1 MKLVK
6 VIGVAA
12 GLMLSVG
19 AMAQQV
25 STTASS
31 NPSARPIP
39 DHDVLFK
46 KTVWRKIDLRE
57 KQNKPM
63 FSENREIT
71 KIIINAV
78 KSGELVA
85 YRSDSVSTPITREEF
100 IANMTPRGTGDG
112 LSDAEKQ
119 AGFGAP
125 EADDPWG
132 AALSKNKKGDK
143 NKKATPPPA
152 PISNE
157 YFPKQ
162 LYLLEL
168 KENVVFDK
176 KRSRMYHDIQTI
188 SVKVP
193 STLNPLGFEQNVGS
207 FKMSDLA
214 RVFRNNPNLA
224 IWYNAQNDAQHKN
237 LADAFDLWLFSS
249 YITKISN
256 PGDRDLASIYGGG
269 KKGLLAAQDAAE
281 ALIEYEYSLWSY

>member
-1 MKLVK
+1 MKLIK

-12 GLMLSVG
+12 GMMLSYG
-19 AMAQQV
+19 AVAQQV
-25 STTASS
+25 STTQSS

-39 DHDVLFK
+39 ESDVLFK

-57 KQNKPM
+57 KQNRPL

-71 KIIINAV
+71 KVLIDAV

-85 YRSDSVSTPITREEF
+85 YKTDSVNVPLTREEF
-100 IANMTPRGTGDG
+100 LANMTAKDMGGG
-112 LSDAEKQ
+112 LTEEEIA
-119 AGFGAP
+119 AGFGQ
-125 EADDPWG
+125 EEEDDDAWG
-132 AALSKNKKGDK
+132 AALGTT
-143 NKKATPPPA
+143 ATQETGPV
-152 PISNE
+152 SNE
-157 YFPKQ
+157 YFAKQ

-188 SVKVP
+188 SIKVP
-193 STLNPLGFEQNVGS
+193 STLNPLGFEQTVGS
-207 FKMSDLA
+207 FKMSDLVK
-214 RVFRNNPNLA
+214 VFRNNPETA

-256 PGDRDLASIYGGG
+256 PNDRALGDIYGGG
-269 KKGLLAAQDAAE
+269 KKGLLAAQEALE

>member
-1 MKLVK
+1 MKLIK

-12 GLMLSVG
+12 GMMLSYG
-19 AMAQQV
+19 AVAQQV
-25 STTASS
+25 STTQSS

-39 DHDVLFK
+39 ESDVLFK

-57 KQNKPM
+57 KQNRPL

-71 KIIINAV
+71 KVLIDAV

-85 YRSDSVSTPITREEF
+85 YKTDSVNVPLTREEF
-100 IANMTPRGTGDG
+100 LANMTGKDMGGG
-112 LSDAEKQ
+112 LTEEEIA
-119 AGFGAP
+119 AGFGQ
-125 EADDPWG
+125 EEEDDDAWG
-132 AALSKNKKGDK
+132 AALGTT
-143 NKKATPPPA
+143 ATQDAA
-152 PISNE
+152 PVSNE
-157 YFPKQ
+157 YFAKQ

-188 SVKVP
+188 SIKVP
-193 STLNPLGFEQNVGS
+193 STLNPLGFEQTVGS
-207 FKMSDLA
+207 FKMSDLVK
-214 RVFRNNPNLA
+214 VFRNNPETA

-256 PGDRDLASIYGGG
+256 PNDRALGDIYGGG
-269 KKGLLAAQDAAE
+269 KKGLLAAQEALE

>member
-12 GLMLSVG
+12 GVMLSVG

-25 STTASS
+25 SNTASS

-39 DHDVLFK
+39 EQDVLFK

-57 KQNKPM
+57 KQNKPL

-78 KSGELVA
+78 KSGELTA
-85 YRSDSVSTPITREEF
+85 YKSDSVNTPLTREEF
-100 IANMTPRGTGDG
+100 VANLTPKESGDQLSEEEIA
-112 LSDAEKQ
+112 
-119 AGFGAP
+119 AGFGKP
-125 EADDPWG
+125 QEEDDAWG
-132 AALSKNKKGDK
+132 AALGN
-143 NKKATPPPA
+143 KATNGSAA
-152 PISNE
+152 PVSNE
-157 YFPKQ
+157 FFPKQ

-188 SVKVP
+188 TLKVP
-193 STLNPLGFEQNVGS
+193 ATLNPLGFEQVAGS
-207 FKMSDLA
+207 FKMSDLV
-214 RVFRNNPNLA
+214 RVFRNNPDQA
-224 IWYNAQNDAQHKN
+224 IWYNSQNDAQHKN

-269 KKGLLAAQDAAE
+269 KKGLLAAQEAAE

>member
-6 VIGVAA
+6 AIGVAA

-25 STTASS
+25 SNTTSS

-39 DHDVLFK
+39 ESDVLFK
-46 KTVWRKIDLRE
+46 KTVWRKVDLRE

-71 KIIINAV
+71 KVIINAV
-78 KSGELVA
+78 KSGELTP
-85 YRSDSVSTPITREEF
+85 YRSDSVNTPITREEF
-100 IANMTPRGTGDG
+100 IANMTPKQSDGG
-112 LSDAEKQ
+112 LSDEEIA
-119 AGFGAP
+119 AGFGQQQA
-125 EADDPWG
+125 EDDGWG
-132 AALSKNKKGDK
+132 AALGSDAGSSEPV
-143 NKKATPPPA
+143 AV
-152 PISNE
+152 SNE
-157 YFPKQ
+157 FFPKQ

-176 KRSRMYHDIQTI
+176 KRSRMYHDIQSI
-188 SVKVP
+188 SIKVP
-193 STLNPLGFEQNVGS
+193 ATLNPLGFEQNVAS
-207 FKMSDLA
+207 FKMSDLV
-214 RVFRNNPNLA
+214 RIFRNNPDMA

-256 PGDRDLASIYGGG
+256 PGDRALADIYGGG

>member
-1 MKLVK
+1 MKLIK
-6 VIGVAA
+6 AIGVAA
-12 GLMLSVG
+12 GVMLSVG

-25 STTASS
+25 SNTTSS

-39 DHDVLFK
+39 ESDILFK

-78 KSGELVA
+78 KSGELTA
-85 YRSDSVSTPITREEF
+85 YKTDSVNTPLTREEF
-100 IANMTPRGTGDG
+100 IANMTPKEGGGG
-112 LSDAEKQ
+112 LSEEEIA
-119 AGFGAP
+119 AGFGEEQEEEVDAWGEALGSDAVAETAAP
-125 EADDPWG
+125 V
-132 AALSKNKKGDK
+132 
-143 NKKATPPPA
+143 
-152 PISNE
+152 SNE

-188 SVKVP
+188 SIKVP
-193 STLNPLGFEQNVGS
+193 ATLNPLGFEQTVGT
-207 FKMSDLA
+207 FRMNDLV
-214 RVFRNNPNLA
+214 RIFRNSPEMA

-256 PGDRDLASIYGGG
+256 PGDRGLADIYGGG
-269 KKGLLAAQDAAE
+269 RKGLLAAQDAAE

>member
-1 MKLVK
+1 MKLIK
-6 VIGVAA
+6 AIGVAA
-12 GLMLSVG
+12 GILFSFG
-19 AMAQQV
+19 AVAQQV
-25 STTASS
+25 STTQSS

-39 DHDVLFK
+39 ESDVLFK

-57 KQNKPM
+57 KQNRPL

-71 KIIINAV
+71 KILIDAV

-85 YRSDSVSTPITREEF
+85 YKSDSVNVPLSREEF
-100 IANMTPRGTGDG
+100 LENMTAKDMGGG
-112 LSDAEKQ
+112 LTEEEIA
-119 AGFGAP
+119 AGFGQQEEEEDA
-125 EADDPWG
+125 WG
-132 AALSKNKKGDK
+132 AALGTT
-143 NKKATPPPA
+143 ATKDAA
-152 PISNE
+152 PVSNE
-157 YFPKQ
+157 YFAKQ

-188 SVKVP
+188 SIKVP
-193 STLNPLGFEQNVGS
+193 STLNPLGFEQTVGS
-207 FKMSDLA
+207 FKMSDLVK
-214 RVFRNNPNLA
+214 VFRNNPENA

-256 PGDRDLASIYGGG
+256 PNDRALGDIYGGG
-269 KKGLLAAQDAAE
+269 KKGLLAAQEALE

>member
-1 MKLVK
+1 M
-6 VIGVAA
+6 
-12 GLMLSVG
+12 MLSYG
-19 AMAQQV
+19 AVAQQV
-25 STTASS
+25 STTQSS

-39 DHDVLFK
+39 ESDVLFK

-57 KQNKPM
+57 KQNRPL

-71 KIIINAV
+71 KVLIDAV

-85 YRSDSVSTPITREEF
+85 YKTDSVNVPLSREEF
-100 IANMTPRGTGDG
+100 LANMTGKDMGGG
-112 LSDAEKQ
+112 LTEEEIA
-119 AGFGAP
+119 AGFGQ
-125 EADDPWG
+125 EEEDDDAWG
-132 AALSKNKKGDK
+132 AALGTT
-143 NKKATPPPA
+143 ATQETGPV
-152 PISNE
+152 SNE
-157 YFPKQ
+157 FFAKQ

-188 SVKVP
+188 SIKVP
-193 STLNPLGFEQNVGS
+193 ATLNPLGFEQTVGS
-207 FKMSDLA
+207 FKMSDLVK
-214 RVFRNNPNLA
+214 VFRNNPETA

-256 PGDRDLASIYGGG
+256 PNDRALGDIYGGG
-269 KKGLLAAQDAAE
+269 KKGLLAAQEALE

>member
-1 MKLVK
+1 MKIIK
-6 VIGVAA
+6 AIGVAA

-25 STTASS
+25 SNTTAS

-39 DHDVLFK
+39 ESDILFK

-78 KSGELVA
+78 KSGELTA
-85 YRSDSVSTPITREEF
+85 YKNDSINTPLTREEF
-100 IANMTPRGTGDG
+100 IANMTPQESGSQ
-112 LSDAEKQ
+112 LSEEEIA
-119 AGFGAP
+119 AGFGQAQEEAAEDAWGDALGQDAGTDATAP
-125 EADDPWG
+125 V
-132 AALSKNKKGDK
+132 S
-143 NKKATPPPA
+143 T
-152 PISNE
+152 E

-162 LYLLEL
+162 LYLLEM
-168 KENVVFDK
+168 KENAVFDK

-188 SVKVP
+188 SIKVP

-207 FKMSDLA
+207 FRMDDLV
-214 RVFRNNPNLA
+214 RVFRNNPEMA

-237 LADAFDLWLFSS
+237 LADAFDLWLFNS
-249 YITKISN
+249 YITRISN
-256 PGDRDLASIYGGG
+256 PGDRALADIYGGG
-269 KKGLLAAQDAAE
+269 EKALLAAQEAAE
-281 ALIEYEYSLWSY
+281 ALIEYE

>member
-1 MKLVK
+1 MKLIK
-6 VIGVAA
+6 AIGVAA
-12 GLMLSVG
+12 GIMFSVG

-25 STTASS
+25 STTQSS

-39 DHDVLFK
+39 ESDVLFK

-57 KQNKPM
+57 KQNRPL

-71 KIIINAV
+71 RILIDAV

-85 YRSDSVSTPITREEF
+85 YKTDSVNVPITREEF
-100 IANMTPRGTGDG
+100 LANMTAKDMGSG
-112 LSDAEKQ
+112 LTEEEIA
-119 AGFGAP
+119 AGFGQQ
-125 EADDPWG
+125 EEEDDAWG
-132 AALSKNKKGDK
+132 AALGTT
-143 NKKATPPPA
+143 ATQEAGPV
-152 PISNE
+152 SNE
-157 YFPKQ
+157 FFAKQ

-188 SVKVP
+188 SIKVP
-193 STLNPLGFEQNVGS
+193 ATLNPLGFEQTVGS
-207 FKMSDLA
+207 FKMSDLVK
-214 RVFRNNPNLA
+214 VFRNNPETA

-256 PGDRDLASIYGGG
+256 PGDRALGDIYGGG
-269 KKGLLAAQDAAE
+269 RKGLLAAQDALE

>member
-1 MKLVK
+1 MKLIK

-12 GLMLSVG
+12 GMMLSYG
-19 AMAQQV
+19 AVAQQV
-25 STTASS
+25 STTQSS

-39 DHDVLFK
+39 ESDVLFK

-57 KQNKPM
+57 KQNRPL

-71 KIIINAV
+71 KVLIEAV

-85 YRSDSVSTPITREEF
+85 YKTDSVNVPLSREEF
-100 IANMTPRGTGDG
+100 LANMTGKDMGGG
-112 LSDAEKQ
+112 LTEEEIA
-119 AGFGAP
+119 AGFGQ
-125 EADDPWG
+125 EEEDDDAWG
-132 AALSKNKKGDK
+132 AALGTT
-143 NKKATPPPA
+143 ATQETGPV
-152 PISNE
+152 SNE
-157 YFPKQ
+157 FFAKQ

-188 SVKVP
+188 SIKVP
-193 STLNPLGFEQNVGS
+193 ATLNPLGFEQTVGS
-207 FKMSDLA
+207 FKMSDLVK
-214 RVFRNNPNLA
+214 VFRNNPETA

-256 PGDRDLASIYGGG
+256 PNDRALGDIYGGG
-269 KKGLLAAQDAAE
+269 KKGLLAAQEALE

>member
-1 MKLVK
+1 
-6 VIGVAA
+6 
-12 GLMLSVG
+12 MLSVG

-25 STTASS
+25 SNTTSS

-39 DHDVLFK
+39 ESDILFK

-78 KSGELVA
+78 KSGELTA
-85 YRSDSVSTPITREEF
+85 YKSDSINTPLTREEF
-100 IANMTPRGTGDG
+100 IANMTPKESGSE
-112 LSDAEKQ
+112 LSEEEIA
-119 AGFGAP
+119 AGFGQPEEEEEDAWGDALGDAAP
-125 EADDPWG
+125 
-132 AALSKNKKGDK
+132 AAPTG
-143 NKKATPPPA
+143 PV
-152 PISNE
+152 SNE
-157 YFPKQ
+157 FFPKQ
-162 LYLLEL
+162 LYLLEM
-168 KENVVFDK
+168 KENAVFDK

-188 SVKVP
+188 SIKVP

-207 FKMSDLA
+207 FRMDDLV
-214 RVFRNNPNLA
+214 RIFRNNPEMA

-256 PGDRDLASIYGGG
+256 PGDRGLADIYGGG

>member
-6 VIGVAA
+6 VIGIAA
-12 GLMLSVG
+12 GVMFSMG
-19 AMAQQV
+19 AVAQQV
-25 STTASS
+25 STTQTS

-39 DHDVLFK
+39 ESDVLFK

-71 KIIINAV
+71 KVIINAV
-78 KSGELVA
+78 KSGELTA
-85 YRSDSVSTPITREEF
+85 FKNDSVSTPITREEF
-100 IANMTPRGTGDG
+100 ITNMTPKESGGG
-112 LSDAEKQ
+112 LSDEEVA
-119 AGFGAP
+119 AGFGKQ
-125 EADDPWG
+125 ETQDDGWG
-132 AALSKNKKGDK
+132 AALGTKDTKTND
-143 NKKATPPPA
+143 A

-188 SVKVP
+188 SIKVP
-193 STLNPLGFEQNVGS
+193 ATLNPLGFEQNIGT
-207 FKMSDLA
+207 FKMSDLVRIFKA
-214 RVFRNNPNLA
+214 NPEMA

-256 PGDRDLASIYGGG
+256 PGDRGLADIYGGG

>member
-1 MKLVK
+1 MKLIK
-6 VIGVAA
+6 AIGVAA
-12 GLMLSVG
+12 GLMLSAG

-25 STTASS
+25 SNTTAS

-39 DHDVLFK
+39 ESDILFK

-71 KIIINAV
+71 KILINAV
-78 KSGELVA
+78 KSGELTA
-85 YRSDSVSTPITREEF
+85 YKTDSVNTPITREEF
-100 IANMTPRGTGDG
+100 IQNMTPQQSEGG
-112 LSDAEKQ
+112 LSEEEIA
-119 AGFGAP
+119 AGFGQVEEEEDA
-125 EADDPWG
+125 WG
-132 AALSKNKKGDK
+132 AALGD
-143 NKKATPPPA
+143 NAASGSAA
-152 PISNE
+152 PVSNE

-188 SVKVP
+188 SMKVP
-193 STLNPLGFEQNVGS
+193 ATLNPLGFEQTIAS
-207 FKMSDLA
+207 FKMSDLV
-214 RVFRNNPNLA
+214 RIFRNNPDLA

-256 PGDRDLASIYGGG
+256 PGDRGLADIYGGG

>member
-1 MKLVK
+1 MKLIK

-12 GLMLSVG
+12 GMMLSYG
-19 AMAQQV
+19 AVAQQV
-25 STTASS
+25 STTQSS

-39 DHDVLFK
+39 ESDVLFK

-57 KQNKPM
+57 KQNRPL

-71 KIIINAV
+71 KVLIDAV

-85 YRSDSVSTPITREEF
+85 YKTDSVNVPLSREEF
-100 IANMTPRGTGDG
+100 IANMTGKDMGGG
-112 LSDAEKQ
+112 LTEEEIA
-119 AGFGAP
+119 AGFGQEEEEEDA
-125 EADDPWG
+125 WG
-132 AALSKNKKGDK
+132 AALGTT
-143 NKKATPPPA
+143 ATQDAA
-152 PISNE
+152 PVSNE
-157 YFPKQ
+157 FFAKQ

-188 SVKVP
+188 SIKVP
-193 STLNPLGFEQNVGS
+193 ATLNPLGFEQTVGS
-207 FKMSDLA
+207 FKMSDLVK
-214 RVFRNNPNLA
+214 VFRNNPETA

-256 PGDRDLASIYGGG
+256 PNDRALGDIYGGG
-269 KKGLLAAQDAAE
+269 KKGLLAAQEALE

>member
-12 GLMLSVG
+12 GLMFSAG

-25 STTASS
+25 SNTTES

-39 DHDVLFK
+39 ESDILFK

-57 KQNKPM
+57 KQNKPL

-71 KIIINAV
+71 KIIIEAV
-78 KSGELVA
+78 KSGELTA

-100 IANMTPRGTGDG
+100 MTNLTPKEAEGG
-112 LSDAEKQ
+112 LSEEEIA
-119 AGFGAP
+119 AGFGQV
-125 EADDPWG
+125 EEEDDAWG
-132 AALSKNKKGDK
+132 AALGSSAGTTE
-143 NKKATPPPA
+143 AA
-152 PISNE
+152 PVSNE

-188 SVKVP
+188 SIKVP
-193 STLNPLGFEQNVGS
+193 ATLNPLGFEQNVAS
-207 FKMSDLA
+207 FKMSDLV
-214 RVFRNNPNLA
+214 RVFRNNPETA

-256 PGDRDLASIYGGG
+256 PGDQNLASIYGGG
-269 KKGLLAAQDAAE
+269 KNGLLAAQNALE

>member
-1 MKLVK
+1 MKLIK
-6 VIGVAA
+6 AIGVAA
-12 GLMLSVG
+12 GILFSFG
-19 AMAQQV
+19 AVAQQV
-25 STTASS
+25 STTQSS

-39 DHDVLFK
+39 ESDVLFK

-57 KQNKPM
+57 KQNRPL

-71 KIIINAV
+71 KILIDAV

-85 YRSDSVSTPITREEF
+85 YKTDSVNVPLSREEF
-100 IANMTPRGTGDG
+100 LENMTAKDMGGG
-112 LSDAEKQ
+112 LTEEEIA
-119 AGFGAP
+119 AGFGQ
-125 EADDPWG
+125 EKEDDDAWG
-132 AALSKNKKGDK
+132 AALGTT
-143 NKKATPPPA
+143 ATQDAGPV
-152 PISNE
+152 SNE
-157 YFPKQ
+157 YFAKQ

-188 SVKVP
+188 SIKVP
-193 STLNPLGFEQNVGS
+193 STLNPLGFEQTVGS
-207 FKMSDLA
+207 FKMSDLVK
-214 RVFRNNPNLA
+214 VFRNNPETA

-256 PGDRDLASIYGGG
+256 PNDRALGDIYGGG
-269 KKGLLAAQDAAE
+269 KKGLLAAQEALE

>member
-1 MKLVK
+1 MKLIK
-6 VIGVAA
+6 AIGVAA
-12 GLMLSVG
+12 GMMLLSAG

-25 STTASS
+25 SNTTAS

-39 DHDVLFK
+39 ESDVLFK

-57 KQNKPM
+57 KQNTPM

-78 KSGELVA
+78 KSGELTA
-85 YRSDSVSTPITREEF
+85 YKTDSVNTPLTREEF
-100 IANMTPRGTGDG
+100 IANMTPKETGGG
-112 LSDAEKQ
+112 LSEEEIA
-119 AGFGAP
+119 AGFGQEEQEEELDAWGDALGDDAVAATAAP
-125 EADDPWG
+125 V
-132 AALSKNKKGDK
+132 S
-143 NKKATPPPA
+143 T
-152 PISNE
+152 E

-193 STLNPLGFEQNVGS
+193 ATLNPLGFEQTVGS
-207 FKMSDLA
+207 FRMDDLV
-214 RVFRNNPNLA
+214 RIFRNNPEMA

-256 PGDRDLASIYGGG
+256 PNDRGLADIYGGG
-269 KKGLLAAQDAAE
+269 RKGLLAAQDALE

>member
-12 GLMLSVG
+12 GILFSVG

-39 DHDVLFK
+39 DHDILFK

-71 KIIINAV
+71 KIIIEAV

-85 YRSDSVSTPITREEF
+85 YKSDSVNTPITREEF
-100 IANMTPRGTGDG
+100 IANMTPKESGEQ
-112 LSDAEKQ
+112 LSEEEIA
-119 AGFGAP
+119 AGFGQQTQ
-125 EADDPWG
+125 EDDGWG
-132 AALSKNKKGDK
+132 AALGKD
-143 NKKATPPPA
+143 ATQTAA
-152 PISNE
+152 PVSNE

-188 SVKVP
+188 SLKVP
-193 STLNPLGFEQNVGS
+193 STLNPLGFEQTVAS
-207 FKMSDLA
+207 FKMSDLV
-214 RVFRNNPNLA
+214 RVFRNNPDMA

-256 PGDRDLASIYGGG
+256 PGDRGLADIYGGG
-269 KKGLLAAQDAAE
+269 KKGLLAAQEAAE

>member
-1 MKLVK
+1 MKLIK
-6 VIGVAA
+6 AIGVAA

-25 STTASS
+25 SNTTAS

-39 DHDVLFK
+39 ESDILFK

-78 KSGELVA
+78 KSGELTA
-85 YRSDSVSTPITREEF
+85 YKTDSINTPLTREEF
-100 IANMTPRGTGDG
+100 VANMTPKETGSQ
-112 LSDAEKQ
+112 LSEEELA
-119 AGFGAP
+119 AGFGQPQEEEEDA
-125 EADDPWG
+125 WG
-132 AALSKNKKGDK
+132 DAIGDTETAAAGPVS
-143 NKKATPPPA
+143 T
-152 PISNE
+152 E
-157 YFPKQ
+157 FFPKQ

-168 KENVVFDK
+168 KENAVFDK

-188 SVKVP
+188 SIKVP

-207 FKMSDLA
+207 FRMDDLV
-214 RVFRNNPNLA
+214 RVFRNNPEMA

-256 PGDRDLASIYGGG
+256 PGDRGLADIYGGG
-269 KKGLLAAQDAAE
+269 EKALLAAQEAAE

>member
-1 MKLVK
+1 MKLIK

-12 GLMLSVG
+12 GMMLSYG
-19 AMAQQV
+19 AVAQQV
-25 STTASS
+25 STTQSS

-39 DHDVLFK
+39 ESDVLFK

-57 KQNKPM
+57 KQNRPL

-71 KIIINAV
+71 KVLIDAV

-85 YRSDSVSTPITREEF
+85 YKTDSVNVPLSREEF
-100 IANMTPRGTGDG
+100 LANMTGKDMGGG
-112 LSDAEKQ
+112 LTEEEIA
-119 AGFGAP
+119 AGFGQ
-125 EADDPWG
+125 EEEDDDAWG
-132 AALSKNKKGDK
+132 AALGTT
-143 NKKATPPPA
+143 ATQETGPV
-152 PISNE
+152 SNE
-157 YFPKQ
+157 FFAKQ
-162 LYLLEL
+162 LYLLEM

-188 SVKVP
+188 SIKVP
-193 STLNPLGFEQNVGS
+193 ATLNPLGFEQTVGS
-207 FKMSDLA
+207 FKMSDLVK
-214 RVFRNNPNLA
+214 VFRNNPETA

-256 PGDRDLASIYGGG
+256 PNDRALGDIYGGG
-269 KKGLLAAQDAAE
+269 KKGLLAAQEALE

>member
-1 MKLVK
+1 MKLIK
-6 VIGVAA
+6 AIGVAA
-12 GLMLSVG
+12 GILFSFG
-19 AMAQQV
+19 AVAQQV
-25 STTASS
+25 STTQSS

-39 DHDVLFK
+39 ESDVLFK

-57 KQNKPM
+57 KQNRPL

-71 KIIINAV
+71 RILIDAV

-85 YRSDSVSTPITREEF
+85 YRTDSVNVPISREEF
-100 IANMTPRGTGDG
+100 LQNMTAKDMGGG
-112 LSDAEKQ
+112 LTEEEIA
-119 AGFGAP
+119 AGFGQ
-125 EADDPWG
+125 EAEDEDAWG
-132 AALSKNKKGDK
+132 AALGT
-143 NKKATPPPA
+143 KATQEAGPV
-152 PISNE
+152 SNE
-157 YFPKQ
+157 FFAKQ

-188 SVKVP
+188 SIKVP
-193 STLNPLGFEQNVGS
+193 ATLNPLGFEQTVGS
-207 FKMSDLA
+207 FKMSDLVK
-214 RVFRNNPNLA
+214 VFRNNPETA

-256 PGDRDLASIYGGG
+256 PGDRALGDIYGGG
-269 KKGLLAAQDAAE
+269 RKGLLAAQDALE

>member
-1 MKLVK
+1 MKLIK
-6 VIGVAA
+6 AIGVAA

-25 STTASS
+25 SNTTAS

-39 DHDVLFK
+39 ESDILFK

-78 KSGELVA
+78 KSGELTA
-85 YRSDSVSTPITREEF
+85 YKNDSITTPLTREEF
-100 IANMTPRGTGDG
+100 IANMTPQESGSQ
-112 LSDAEKQ
+112 LSEEEIA
-119 AGFGAP
+119 AGFGEAQEEAAEDAWGDALGQDAGTESTAP
-125 EADDPWG
+125 V
-132 AALSKNKKGDK
+132 S
-143 NKKATPPPA
+143 T
-152 PISNE
+152 E

-162 LYLLEL
+162 LYLLEM
-168 KENVVFDK
+168 KENAVFDK

-188 SVKVP
+188 SIKVP

-207 FKMSDLA
+207 FRMDDLV
-214 RVFRNNPNLA
+214 RVFRNNPEMA

-237 LADAFDLWLFSS
+237 LADAFDLWLFNS

-256 PGDRDLASIYGGG
+256 PGDRALADIYGGG
-269 KKGLLAAQDAAE
+269 EKALLAAQEAAE

>member
-1 MKLVK
+1 
-6 VIGVAA
+6 
-12 GLMLSVG
+12 MLSFG

-25 STTASS
+25 STTQSS

-39 DHDVLFK
+39 ESDVLFK

-57 KQNKPM
+57 KQNRPM

-85 YRSDSVSTPITREEF
+85 YKTDSVNVPMTTQEF
-100 IANMTPRGTGDG
+100 LENMTQKDTGGG
-112 LSDAEKQ
+112 LTEEEIA
-119 AGFGAP
+119 AGFGKDEEEEDAWGEALGSQATADAAP
-125 EADDPWG
+125 V
-132 AALSKNKKGDK
+132 
-143 NKKATPPPA
+143 
-152 PISNE
+152 SNE
-157 YFPKQ
+157 YFAKQ
-162 LYLLEL
+162 LYLLEM

-188 SVKVP
+188 SIKVP
-193 STLNPLGFEQNVGS
+193 STLNALGFESNVGS
-207 FKMSDLA
+207 FKMSDLV
-214 RVFRNNPNLA
+214 RVFRNNPELA

-256 PGDRDLASIYGGG
+256 PGDRALGDIYGGG
-269 KKGLLAAQDAAE
+269 KKGLLAAQDALE

>member
-12 GLMLSVG
+12 GIMLSVG

-25 STTASS
+25 STTATS

-39 DHDVLFK
+39 EHDVLFK

-63 FSENREIT
+63 FSQNREIT
-71 KIIINAV
+71 KVIIDAV

-100 IANMTPRGTGDG
+100 LANMTPKESGEQ
-112 LSDAEKQ
+112 LSEEEIA
-119 AGFGAP
+119 AGFGQPAQ
-125 EADDPWG
+125 EDDGWG
-132 AALSKNKKGDK
+132 AALGTN
-143 NKKATPPPA
+143 ATSNAA

-157 YFPKQ
+157 YLPKQ

-188 SVKVP
+188 SLKVP
-193 STLNPLGFEQNVGS
+193 STLNPLGFEQTVAS
-207 FKMSDLA
+207 FKMSDLV
-214 RVFRNNPNLA
+214 RVFRNNPDVA

-237 LADAFDLWLFSS
+237 LSDAFDLWLFSS
-249 YITKISN
+249 YISKISN
-256 PGDRDLASIYGGG
+256 PGDNDLASIYGAG
-269 KKGLLAAQDAAE
+269 KKGLLAAQNAAE

>member
-12 GLMLSVG
+12 GVLLSVG

-39 DHDVLFK
+39 EHDVLFK

-71 KIIINAV
+71 KIIIDAV

-100 IANMTPRGTGDG
+100 IQNMTPRESGEQ
-112 LSDAEKQ
+112 LSDAEIA
-119 AGFGAP
+119 AGFGKQEAEDDDWGNALGKDAAQTSTAP
-125 EADDPWG
+125 V
-132 AALSKNKKGDK
+132 
-143 NKKATPPPA
+143 
-152 PISNE
+152 SNE

-188 SVKVP
+188 SLKVP
-193 STLNPLGFEQNVGS
+193 ATLNPLGFEQNVAS
-207 FKMSDLA
+207 FKMSDLV
-214 RVFRNNPNLA
+214 RIFRNNPEMA

-256 PGDRDLASIYGGG
+256 PGNRDLASIYGAGE
-269 KKGLLAAQDAAE
+269 KGLLAAQDAAE

>member
-1 MKLVK
+1 
-6 VIGVAA
+6 
-12 GLMLSVG
+12 MLSAG

-39 DHDVLFK
+39 EHDVLFK

-100 IANMTPRGTGDG
+100 IANMTPKESGEQ
-112 LSDAEKQ
+112 LSEEEIA
-119 AGFGAP
+119 AGFGQQTQEDDGWGEALGEEATASAAP
-125 EADDPWG
+125 V
-132 AALSKNKKGDK
+132 
-143 NKKATPPPA
+143 
-152 PISNE
+152 SNE

-188 SVKVP
+188 SIKVP
-193 STLNPLGFEQNVGS
+193 STLNPLGFEQNVAS
-207 FKMSDLA
+207 FKMSDLV
-214 RVFRNNPNLA
+214 RIFRNNPEMA

-256 PGDRDLASIYGGG
+256 PGDRGLSDIYGGG
-269 KKGLLAAQDAAE
+269 KKGLLAAQNAAE

>member
-6 VIGVAA
+6 AIAGVAA
-12 GLMLSVG
+12 GLLLSVG

-25 STTASS
+25 AATTAS

-39 DHDVLFK
+39 ESDIMFK
-46 KTVWRKIDLRE
+46 KIVWRKIDLRE
-57 KQNKPM
+57 KQNRPM

-78 KSGELVA
+78 KSGELTA
-85 YRSDSVSTPITREEF
+85 YKNDSLNTPLTREEF
-100 IANMTPRGTGDG
+100 IANMTSQETAGG
-112 LSDAEKQ
+112 LSEEEIA
-119 AGFGAP
+119 AGFGKE
-125 EADDPWG
+125 EAKEQDDAWG
-132 AALSKNKKGDK
+132 AALGETETQTST
-143 NKKATPPPA
+143 AA
-152 PISNE
+152 VSNE

-176 KRSRMYHDIQTI
+176 KRSRMYHDIQSI

-193 STLNPLGFEQNVGS
+193 STLNALGFEQNVGS
-207 FKMSDLA
+207 FKMSDLD
-214 RVFRNNPNLA
+214 RIFRANPEMA

-256 PGDRDLASIYGGG
+256 PGDRALADIYGGG
-269 KKGLLAAQDAAE
+269 RKGLLAAQDAAE

>member
-1 MKLVK
+1 MKVIK
-6 VIGVAA
+6 AIGVAA
-12 GLMLSVG
+12 GILFSFG
-19 AMAQQV
+19 AVAQQV
-25 STTASS
+25 STTQSS

-39 DHDVLFK
+39 ESDVLFK

-71 KIIINAV
+71 KVIISAV

-85 YRSDSVSTPITREEF
+85 YKTDSVNVPLTTQEF
-100 IANMTPRGTGDG
+100 LANMTPKETEGG
-112 LSDAEKQ
+112 LTEEELA
-119 AGFGAP
+119 AGFGQVKEEEDA
-125 EADDPWG
+125 WG
-132 AALSKNKKGDK
+132 AALGKS
-143 NKKATPPPA
+143 ATATQTGPV
-152 PISNE
+152 SNE
-157 YFPKQ
+157 YFAKQ

-188 SVKVP
+188 SLKVP
-193 STLNPLGFEQNVGS
+193 STLNALGFEQNIGS
-207 FKMSDLA
+207 FKMSDLV
-214 RVFRNNPNLA
+214 RIFRNNPEVA

-256 PGDRDLASIYGGG
+256 PGDRGLGDIYGGG
-269 KKGLLAAQDAAE
+269 KKGLLAAQDALE